1 MKEQSIRPEKSDF
14 KEDTEINFT
23 SGLEIIRKRFPV
35 SIDIEET
42 ELNMMKKC
50 NYNRILLKKQHYN
63 EYCLVELHKGTNSLG
78 FTIFKSDW
86 KDFEKIE
93 NDFQDG
99 FSFAP
104 KDCTQIEVIIN
115 TLV

>member
-1 MKEQSIRPEKSDF
+1 MRKLNLRPEKSDF
-14 KEDTEINFT
+14 KEDSEINFT
-23 SGLEIIRKRFPV
+23 SRLEIIRKRFPV
-35 SIDIEET
+35 SVDIKNT
-42 ELNMMKKC
+42 ECNLMKNG
-50 NYNRILLKKQHYN
+50 NYYSMLLKKQHYN
-63 EYCLVELHKGTNSLG
+63 EYCFVEIHKATNGFG

-93 NDFQDG
+93 NDFQYG

-104 KDCTQIEVIIN
+104 KDCTQIEVIMN

>member
-1 MKEQSIRPEKSDF
+1 MKEQNIIPEKSDI
-14 KEDTEINFT
+14 KDDTEINFT

-35 SIDIEET
+35 SVDIKNT
-42 ELNMMKKC
+42 EYNLMKKG
-50 NYNRILLKKQHYN
+50 NYYSMLLKKQHYN
-63 EYCLVELHKGTNSLG
+63 EYCLIEIHKGTNSFG
-78 FTIFKSDW
+78 FTIFKSDY

-93 NDFQDG
+93 TDFGNG

-104 KDCTQIEVIIN
+104 KDCTQIEVVIN

>member
-1 MKEQSIRPEKSDF
+1 MRKLNLRPEKSDF
-14 KEDTEINFT
+14 EEDTEINFT

-35 SIDIEET
+35 SVDIEET
-42 ELNMMKKC
+42 EWNLMKKFS
-50 NYNRILLKKQHYN
+50 YNRILLKKQHYN
-63 EYCLVELHKGTNSLG
+63 EYCFVELHKSTNGFG

-93 NDFQDG
+93 TDFENG
-99 FSFAP
+99 FSFTP
-104 KDCTQIEVIIN
+104 KDCTQIEVIMN